1 MGSHVQ
7 CSRQSSSS
15 SRLSHPTPHP
25 AYLSSLRFVGLEDGV
40 STAFSEINDRTNKR
54 SGCMHASTLH
64 LVWFRAEV
72 RDRWRKWFG
81 ELSPSGRGKACA
93 WIAPISASHLA
104 AAPAPEAGEH
114 TRAKGDAFIC
124 AHFAENHL
132 ACERGSVEGTAERT
146 VEGEA
151 RRGRGAVPRG
161 NSGGAL
167 CMHV

>member
-1 MGSHVQ
+1 MP
-7 CSRQSSSS
+7 SSPS
-15 SRLSHPTPHP
+15 SRLIHPTRRP
-25 AYLSSLRFVGLEDGV
+25 AYLSSLRSCCWPRGR
-40 STAFSEINDRTNKR
+40 SEYRIQSNER
-54 SGCMHASTLH
+54 SNEQTKGCMHASALH
-64 LVWFRAEV
+64 LVWVRAEV
-72 RDRWRKWFG
+72 HARWRKWLG

-93 WIAPISASHLA
+93 WIAPISARHLA

-132 ACERGSVEGTAERT
+132 ACERGSVEGTAERM